1 MELTYIKVFV
11 DYLDAIELL
20 GDAERGRLFTALLE
34 YGRTG
39 VAPQLGG
46 NERFLFPMMRA
57 QIDRDKAS
65 LEAESST
72 YSEAGKKGAKA
83 RWQGHKKDGLDSQ
96 AKPGHKKDGLD
107 GKDKDKEEDKDKD
120 KDKEDITPLLSPQ
133 GEKTA
138 AISLP
143 LVSGGWYPIYEADIA
158 HWKEL
163 YPSVDI
169 MQELR
174 KMLGWLEANPDRR
187 KIPKGIKRFV
197 ASWLAKE
204 QSKAPPKTP
213 ASYDIDELEE
223 MSKFNLPE
231 EV

>member
-11 DYLDAIELL
+11 DYLDAIEPL

-46 NERFLFPMMRA
+46 DERFLFPLMRA

-96 AKPGHKKDGLD
+96 AKPGHKKDGQD
-107 GKDKDKEEDKDKD
+107 GKEEDKDKD
-120 KDKEDITPLLSPQ
+120 KDKEKENTPKPPDAFDEFWAAYPKKKSKGAARKAWDKLKPSP
-133 GEKTA
+133 EMRAT
-138 AISLP
+138 I
-143 LVSGGWYPIYEADIA
+143 
-158 HWKEL
+158 
-163 YPSVDI
+163 
-169 MQELR
+169 LR
-174 KMLGWLEANPDRR
+174 SIERAKQSSDWLEADG
-187 KIPKGIKRFV
+187 KYIPYPATWLNAEGWEDGVEEEQPREDPGKYAKPWPEFKPGM
-197 ASWLAKE
+197 SWEDLI
-204 QSKAPPKTP
+204 P
-213 ASYDIDELEE
+213 
-223 MSKFNLPE
+223 
-231 EV
+231 

>member
-107 GKDKDKEEDKDKD
+107 GKDKEEDKDKD
-120 KDKEDITPLLSPQ
+120 KEEDITPLLSPQ
-133 GEKTA
+133 GGKPA

-143 LVSGGWYPIYEADIA
+143 LSSGDWYPIYDKDIS
-158 HWKEL
+158 HWTEL
-163 YPSVDI
+163 YPSVNI

-174 KMLGWLEANPDRR
+174 KMVGWLEANPERR
-187 KIPKGIKRFV
+187 KTPKGIKRFI

-204 QSKAPPKTP
+204 QSKAPPKKP

-231 EV
+231 EI

>member
-65 LEAESST
+65 LEAESSV

-96 AKPGHKKDGLD
+96 AKPGHKNDGQD
-107 GKDKDKEEDKDKD
+107 GKEKDKDKD
-120 KDKEDITPLLSPQ
+120 KDK
-133 GEKTA
+133 
-138 AISLP
+138 LP
-143 LVSGGWYPIYEADIA
+143 LISGALYPVYPADIA
-158 HWKEL
+158 HWKQL

-169 MQELR
+169 RKELR
-174 KMLGWLEANPDRR
+174 KMLGWLEANPTRQKTAKD
-187 KIPKGIKRFV
+187 IKRFV

-204 QSKAPPKTP
+204 QDKAPPKKN

-223 MSKFNLPE
+223 LSRFNLPE
-231 EV
+231 VM

>member
-96 AKPGHKKDGLD
+96 AKPGHKKDGQD
-107 GKDKDKEEDKDKD
+107 GKDKDKD
-120 KDKEDITPLLSPQ
+120 KDKEEDITPLLSPQ
-133 GEKTA
+133 GEVAQAQPA

-143 LVSGGWYPIYEADIA
+143 LVSGGWYPIYEADIV

-174 KMLGWLEANPDRR
+174 KMLGWLEANPERQKTPR
-187 KIPKGIKRFV
+187 GIKRFV
-197 ASWLAKE
+197 TSWLAKE
-204 QSKAPPKTP
+204 QDKAPPKKP

-223 MSKFNLPE
+223 ISKFNLPE

>member
-1 MELTYIKVFV
+1 MTASYLKLFV
-11 DYLDAIELL
+11 DSLEKYQKLNDSEF
-20 GDAERGRLFTALLE
+20 GRLVRAALRYKATGAEPDDLGREALLWD
-34 YGRTG
+34 G
-39 VAPQLGG
+39 
-46 NERFLFPMMRA
+46 MRLD
-57 QIDRDKAS
+57 IDRD
-65 LEAESST
+65 AEKYERT
-72 YSEAGKKGAKA
+72 VAARSEAGKKGG
-83 RWQGHKKDGLDSQ
+83 RPKKQKKQLLFLESKKSQ
-96 AKPGHKKDGLD
+96 
-107 GKDKDKEEDKDKD
+107 DKEEDKDKE
-120 KDKEDITPLLSPQ
+120 EDITPLLSPQ
-133 GEKTA
+133 GEKSA

-143 LVSGGWYPIYEADIA
+143 LVSGVWYPIYEADIA
-158 HWKEL
+158 RWKEL

-187 KIPKGIKRFV
+187 KTPKDIKRFV

-204 QSKAPPKTP
+204 QDKSPPKKP

>member
-83 RWQGHKKDGLDSQ
+83 RWQGHKKDSLDSQ

-107 GKDKDKEEDKDKD
+107 GKDKEEDKEKE
-120 KDKEDITPLLSPQ
+120 EDITPLLSPQ
-133 GEKTA
+133 GEKAT

-143 LVSGGWYPIYEADIA
+143 LVSGDWYPVYETDMA

-187 KIPKGIKRFV
+187 KTPKGIKRFV

-204 QSKAPPKTP
+204 QSKAPPKKT

-223 MSKFNLPE
+223 ISKFNLPE
-231 EV
+231 EM